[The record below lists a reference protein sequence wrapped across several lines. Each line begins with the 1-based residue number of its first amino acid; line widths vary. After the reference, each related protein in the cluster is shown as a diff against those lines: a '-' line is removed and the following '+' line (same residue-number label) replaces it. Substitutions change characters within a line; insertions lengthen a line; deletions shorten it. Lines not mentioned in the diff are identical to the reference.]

1 MELLSDTLL
10 QPKFDPLEVDEM
22 KSVMGMI
29 ADQPE
34 PALLLREGVNRALL
48 CFVFLRLP

>member
-1 MELLSDTLL
+1 MLREHLGPAMELLSDTLL
-10 QPKFDPLEVDEM
+10 RPKFDPLEVDEM

-34 PALLLREGVNRALL
+34 PALLLREG
-48 CFVFLRLP
+48 